1 NCQEH
6 GSLHN
11 TDLLSYNSGCQK
23 RLKRGKEGA
32 PTEIEQYCLQREKE
46 FKAKEAVLRCGDRD
60 AGEDDHPQT
69 YFQPNSDEILGTVS
83 AFVCDIRPE
92 IHEHHRINREGKK
105 EQLCVWI
112 GILFIF

>member
-1 NCQEH
+1 SQWQ
-6 GSLHN
+6 SIWQ
-11 TDLLSYNSGCQK
+11 LLRPDKWEAERVSEACKWKNR

-92 IHEHHRINREGKK
+92 IHEHHRIN
-105 EQLCVWI
+105 
-112 GILFIF
+112 